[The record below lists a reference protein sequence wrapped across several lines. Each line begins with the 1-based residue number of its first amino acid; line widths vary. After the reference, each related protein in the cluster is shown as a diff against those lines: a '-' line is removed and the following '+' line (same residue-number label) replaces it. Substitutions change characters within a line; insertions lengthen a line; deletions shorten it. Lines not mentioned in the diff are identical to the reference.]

1 VPPIEDVLTTA
12 AKRRTKSAAAQKPLP
27 ANARLKGIALMCA
40 AVLCFT
46 GIDTSAK
53 YLNHYMDTLQVVW
66 ARYLGAFLI
75 GCLLV
80 NPLLKPELLRTAR
93 PWLQLGR
100 SALLLFST
108 VLNIYALRYLQLDE
122 TLSILFA
129 TPLLVAALSIPIL
142 GESIG
147 PRRWAAIIVG
157 FLGIMII
164 TRPGFGNMHP
174 AALLTVLGTV
184 CYAVYSISTRI
195 LSATDSSGTTLF
207 YSSLFGAVV
216 MTAILPFVWS
226 WPVGPLQIAVMVIM
240 GTCGALG
247 HYLLILAH
255 RLAPA
260 SILAPFIYTQIVW
273 MVLSGYLVFGD
284 LPTHWTLIG
293 GAVVIASGL
302 YLLYRERKMRG
313 EAGPAASSELPQ

>member
-1 VPPIEDVLTTA
+1 LTRA
-12 AKRRTKSAAAQKPLP
+12 AKRRAKSAFVHKPLP
-27 ANARLKGIALMCA
+27 ANARIKGIALMCA

-195 LSATDSSGTTLF
+195 LSTTDSSGTTLF

>member
-1 VPPIEDVLTTA
+1 
-12 AKRRTKSAAAQKPLP
+12 
-27 ANARLKGIALMCA
+27 
-40 AVLCFT
+40 
-46 GIDTSAK
+46 
-53 YLNHYMDTLQVVW
+53 
-66 ARYLGAFLI
+66 
-75 GCLLV
+75 
-80 NPLLKPELLRTAR
+80 
-93 PWLQLGR
+93 
-100 SALLLFST
+100 

-195 LSATDSSGTTLF
+195 LSTTDSSGTTLF